1 MAEPFAAL
9 HRRGGQAVSIGWPLF
24 GHEAAERMFLEAH
37 AQTRLHHAWLIEG
50 PEGIGKARLASR
62 LAAYL
67 FGARGPVDHP
77 LDADETDP
85 VWRAFSSGSHP
96 DLRLVRRELND
107 KGKVTQ
113 DISVDQIRALTD
125 FFTMKPALGGWRIG
139 IVDAIDETNKS
150 GANALLKTL
159 EEPPPRCVLFLI
171 NHGSQPILAT
181 IRSRCRVLKLSA
193 LSDADCAS
201 ALETAGA
208 PKDAARIAKGR
219 PGKGIRLSSP
229 SALAAAE
236 AARTLLRSAPNMPDK
251 LVMPALAAAAAD
263 PAAMEAFRTELM
275 DWLADRAE
283 TQPAAAKLWLKQARL
298 TGDAEL
304 LNMDAA
310 QVAAKLVAGLYE
322 LA

>member
-1 MAEPFAAL
+1 
-9 HRRGGQAVSIGWPLF
+9 VSTGWPLF
-24 GHEAAERMFLEAH
+24 GHEAAERLFLDAH

-67 FGARGPVDHP
+67 FGARGPADHP
-77 LDADETDP
+77 LDADQSDP
-85 VWRAFSSGSHP
+85 VWRAFASGSHP
-96 DLRLVRRELND
+96 DLRLVHRELND
-107 KGKVTQ
+107 KGKLTQ
-113 DISVDQIRALTD
+113 DISVDQIRALTE

-171 NHGSQPILAT
+171 NHGSQPILPT
-181 IRSRCRVLKLSA
+181 IRSRCRVLKLTA
-193 LSDADCAS
+193 LSDADCAK
-201 ALETAGA
+201 ALEAAGA
-208 PKDAARIAKGR
+208 PKEAARVARGR
-219 PGKGIRLSSP
+219 PGRGIRLSSP
-229 SALAAAE
+229 SALAAAD
-236 AARTLLRSAPNMPDK
+236 AARALLRSAPNLPDK
-251 LVMPALAAAAAD
+251 LVMPALSAAAAD
-263 PAAMEAFRTELM
+263 PAAMEAFQTELM
-275 DWLADRAE
+275 DWLADRAG
-283 TQPAAAKLWLKQARL
+283 TQPAAARLWLKQARL

-322 LA
+322 LAQPV